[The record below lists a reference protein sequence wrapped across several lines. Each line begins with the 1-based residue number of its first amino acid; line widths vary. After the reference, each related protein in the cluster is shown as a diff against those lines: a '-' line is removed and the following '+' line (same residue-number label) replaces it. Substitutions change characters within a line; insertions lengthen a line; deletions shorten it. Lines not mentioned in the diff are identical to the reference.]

1 MARSY
6 LIRATYLG
14 YSKGVVSRSAA
25 KNGGLY
31 VMNGR
36 DCELDCG
43 IGV

>member
-1 MARSY
+1 MSGNDPTY
-6 LIRATYLG
+6 WIRAE
-14 YSKGVVSRSAA
+14 GVWSRGAA

-36 DCELDCG
+36 DGELDCG